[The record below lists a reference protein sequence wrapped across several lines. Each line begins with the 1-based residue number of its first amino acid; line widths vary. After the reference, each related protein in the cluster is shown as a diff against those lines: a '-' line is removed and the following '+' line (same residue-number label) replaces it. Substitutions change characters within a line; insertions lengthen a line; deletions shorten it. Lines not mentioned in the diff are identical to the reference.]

1 MDELTT
7 VTAGAPATTLL
18 AQAGQ
23 AANRAATR
31 HLFAEYRQRKAANT
45 IRRQDTDLALFA
57 QYLLDVAD
65 IPTGDLSGD
74 PQAWAGVTWGLVAGF
89 AKWQLDQ
96 GYSIGSIN
104 VRLSTVKTYCKL
116 AAQAGTLDRAEYAMI
131 LTVGGYKHK
140 EGKHVDEIRHAAGT
154 PTRKSTK
161 KAQAIL
167 LTQAQAERMK
177 AEHAGDGQGQRDRL
191 MMCLLFDHGLR
202 VGEVT
207 HLTVEDFDLPAGEL
221 RFYRSKVDKTQ
232 THRLSNDTLLAA
244 RAYFEHDASTSGPL
258 LRASTRGGRLSEHGM
273 STRSIT
279 QRVRV
284 LGKRLGVEGLSA
296 HDARHYWAYLN
307 RWIQPDTIIPD
318 FANPPSFNRYSY
330 VNNRP
335 LNFVDPNG
343 HSLWRDP
350 GKLYPEHW
358 RYHAVYN
365 RLRRWPWQPKD
376 PELSMEEI
384 RNYPRGSM
392 LASMVGIAVG
402 LLLLILYLTE

>member
-31 HLFAEYRQRKAANT
+31 HLFAEYRQRNAANT

-140 EGKHVDEIRHAAGT
+140 EGKHVDKIRHAAGT

-167 LTQAQAERMK
+167 LTQTQAERMK
-177 AEHAGDGQGQRDRL
+177 VILYGSYDMAVRAQALLDAGI
-191 MMCLLFDHGLR
+191 
-202 VGEVT
+202 
-207 HLTVEDFDLPAGEL
+207 
-221 RFYRSKVDKTQ
+221 
-232 THRLSNDTLLAA
+232 
-244 RAYFEHDASTSGPL
+244 
-258 LRASTRGGRLSEHGM
+258 GM
-273 STRSIT
+273 SAIVQKPFQMSTLESEIHK
-279 QRVRV
+279 V
-284 LGKRLGVEGLSA
+284 LAG
-296 HDARHYWAYLN
+296 
-307 RWIQPDTIIPD
+307 
-318 FANPPSFNRYSY
+318 
-330 VNNRP
+330 
-335 LNFVDPNG
+335 
-343 HSLWRDP
+343 
-350 GKLYPEHW
+350 
-358 RYHAVYN
+358 
-365 RLRRWPWQPKD
+365 
-376 PELSMEEI
+376 
-384 RNYPRGSM
+384 
-392 LASMVGIAVG
+392 
-402 LLLLILYLTE
+402 